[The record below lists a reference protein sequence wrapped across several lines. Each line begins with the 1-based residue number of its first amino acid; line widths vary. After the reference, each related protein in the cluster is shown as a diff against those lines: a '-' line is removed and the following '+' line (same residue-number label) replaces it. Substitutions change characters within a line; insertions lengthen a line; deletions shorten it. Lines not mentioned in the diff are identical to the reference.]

1 MNAAPL
7 QPGTFFLCMGP
18 CKVVGAGMRQCVL
31 LSSCCL
37 AGAKGRIRFSPILR
51 APWLCCQGAQMQLK
65 APRKAE
71 PGARLRADSQ
81 PSTPDA
87 GAGQE
92 PHDVPQALGFW
103 LEIRLSQ
110 GLSCHYPLPRGVCGD
125 TMTFGCGGR
134 RELLLQERSFRDHSQ
149 PHRLQRQE
157 HSELSGQP
165 IPAFS
170 QPDSLF
176 CCNSVPTEGSLGRV
190 PMTGCLWQ
198 GPHSSALEAPLA
210 EVTCWPVPAVALHCT
225 AEEMLD
231 ELPAAPD
238 LLVSLCLSQRW
249 ICEEGPFITRYTY
262 IYFGPVFKHFCF

>member
-37 AGAKGRIRFSPILR
+37 AGAEGRIRFSPILG

-110 GLSCHYPLPRGVCGD
+110 GLSCHYPLPTGVCGD

-170 QPDSLF
+170 ARLIALLQQCPHGR
-176 CCNSVPTEGSLGRV
+176 VPWQGAHGRV
-190 PMTGCLWQ
+190 PMAGSSQLCTGSTSCQ
-198 GPHSSALEAPLA
+198 GNM
-210 EVTCWPVPAVALHCT
+210 VACSCCGTSLHC
-225 AEEMLD
+225 
-231 ELPAAPD
+231 
-238 LLVSLCLSQRW
+238 
-249 ICEEGPFITRYTY
+249 
-262 IYFGPVFKHFCF
+262 